1 MSTLREL
8 EDQYK
13 KKGYFSSDEYPIS
26 YPTGF
31 PILDQNLGGIYK
43 RKLPDGSYYVIRRLG
58 IPCGT
63 ITQVGGESSTGKT
76 TATIQMAWNIVE
88 PFGPEAYVLHF
99 DEERAT
105 DYDRVSAVTGVPI
118 GEVMEKY
125 RIIKPPNTFNS
136 ILEQLLAVCD
146 DKEANKDK
154 MMYDT
159 GVYDIYGKE
168 IRYFVPTVVII
179 DSTMAITSDSEDVK
193 DISGLTSA
201 GRETIYR
208 NKFLRNMMKFIGEYN
223 INVFFIN
230 HTANDMDLG
239 KPGGGSKQ
247 FTFIETGKKLPGGDK
262 LQAWSTSI
270 IIFKPVNSKDQI
282 KHQDEEGY
290 NGLPI
295 RAMVVKSR
303 SSIGGTIA
311 TQEFVQEYGFDPRLT
326 LMNFAKEKGLI
337 AGRNPKCYFT
347 CNPEVTFDTRIFVEE
362 MDRDP
367 RIVEMLA
374 EQCKPELEKLIRTY
388 DLTGDD
394 TSDTESNS
402 ISSGKA
408 KRGFRNTMRNML
420 Y

>member
-8 EDQYK
+8 EEQFK
-13 KKGYFSSDEYPIS
+13 KKGYFGSDEYPIS
-26 YPTGF
+26 FPTGF

-43 RKLPDGSYYVIRRLG
+43 RKLPDGNYYTIKRIGL
-58 IPCGT
+58 PCGT
-63 ITQVGGESSTGKT
+63 ITQIGGESSTGKT
-76 TATIQMAWNIVE
+76 TAAIQMAWNIVE
-88 PFGPEAYVLHF
+88 PFGPEAFVLHF
-99 DEERAT
+99 DEEKAT
-105 DYDRVSAVTGVPI
+105 DYDRVSAVTGVPLS
-118 GEVMEKY
+118 EVADKY

-136 ILEQLLAVCD
+136 ILEHLLRVCEAKEA
-146 DKEANKDK
+146 DKEKS
-154 MMYDT
+154 MWDT
-159 GVYDIYGKE
+159 GVLDMYGRE

-179 DSTMAITSDSEDVK
+179 DSTMAITSESEDTTE
-193 DISGLTSA
+193 ISGLTSA

-208 NKFLRNMMKFIGEYN
+208 NKFLRNMMKFLGKYD
-223 INVFFIN
+223 INVIFIN

-282 KHQDEEGY
+282 KHEDEEGY

-337 AGRNPKCYFT
+337 SGRNPKCYFT
-347 CNPEVTFDTRIFVEE
+347 CNPEVTFDTRIFVDE

-374 EQCKPELEKLIRTY
+374 EQCKPELEKLIRVY
-388 DLTGDD
+388 DLTGDADVD
-394 TSDTESNS
+394 TNAV
-402 ISSGKA
+402 SSGQA
-408 KRGFRNTMRNML
+408 KRGFRNTMRNMF

>member
-1 MSTLREL
+1 
-8 EDQYK
+8 
-13 KKGYFSSDEYPIS
+13 
-26 YPTGF
+26 
-31 PILDQNLGGIYK
+31 
-43 RKLPDGSYYVIRRLG
+43 
-58 IPCGT
+58 
-63 ITQVGGESSTGKT
+63 
-76 TATIQMAWNIVE
+76 
-88 PFGPEAYVLHF
+88 
-99 DEERAT
+99 
-105 DYDRVSAVTGVPI
+105 
-118 GEVMEKY
+118 
-125 RIIKPPNTFNS
+125 
-136 ILEQLLAVCD
+136 
-146 DKEANKDK
+146 
-154 MMYDT
+154 MY
-159 GVYDIYGKE
+159 GRE

-179 DSTMAITSDSEDVK
+179 DSTMAITSEGEDTTE
-193 DISGLTSA
+193 ISDLRSA

-208 NKFLRNMMKFIGEYN
+208 NKFLRNMMKFLGKYD
-223 INVFFIN
+223 INVIFIN

-282 KHQDEEGY
+282 KHEDEEGY

-337 AGRNPKCYFT
+337 SGRNPKCYFT
-347 CNPEVTFDTRIFVEE
+347 CNPDVTFDTRIFVEE

-374 EQCKPELEKLIRTY
+374 EQCKPELEKLIRVY
-388 DLTGDD
+388 DLTGDVD
-394 TSDTESNS
+394 TNAV
-402 ISSGKA
+402 SSGKA
-408 KRGFRNTMRNML
+408 KRGFRNTMRNMF